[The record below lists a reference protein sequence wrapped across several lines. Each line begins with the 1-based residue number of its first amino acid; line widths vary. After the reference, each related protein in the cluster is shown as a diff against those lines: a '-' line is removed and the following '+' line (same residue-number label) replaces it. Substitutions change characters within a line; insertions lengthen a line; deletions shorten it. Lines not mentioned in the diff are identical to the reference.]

1 MADGPLAKVEM
12 AAATFYVADLDA
24 AVAWY
29 AGKLGLTPVST
40 GKDGH
45 PYAVFSLGGSIVV
58 LEPIEAALEPAPI
71 GNESTTLNLVVK
83 SDAQAARAA
92 MVEKGVRCSEIVSSP
107 GFRSFLFRDLDGNR
121 YYFAQP
127 AKPA

>member
-1 MADGPLAKVEM
+1 MTDGVLAKVEM

-24 AVAWY
+24 AVTWY
-29 AGKLGLTPVST
+29 ADKLGLTPVSI

-45 PYAVFSLGGSIVV
+45 AYAVFQLGGTLVV

-71 GNESTTLNLVVK
+71 GAESTTLNLVVK
-83 SDAQAARAA
+83 ADAPAARSELIA
-92 MVEKGVRCSEIVSSP
+92 KGVRCGEIVSSP
-107 GFRSFLFRDLDGNR
+107 GFHSFLFRDLDGNR